1 MNVYLVG
8 FMGSGKSYTG
18 QQLATALNL
27 PFVDLDARLETQE
40 GRSIA
45 QIFETDGE
53 AYFRQLEAKILRDTV
68 NDHST
73 IISCGGGAP
82 CFHQNM
88 DWINAH
94 GLSIYLQASVELLA
108 KRLKKGQAQRPLVRD
123 LNETQLEAFIADRLS
138 VRESFYIQA
147 KLIVSQIGN
156 ESLLPKLIEL
166 YQTFQP
172 APSK

>member
-1 MNVYLVG
+1 
-8 FMGSGKSYTG
+8 MGSGKSHTG

-27 PFVDLDARLETQE
+27 PFVDLDVRLETQE
-40 GRSIA
+40 GRSIG

-53 AYFRQLEAKILRDTV
+53 AHFRQLEAKILRDTV
-68 NDHST
+68 NDHSA

-88 DWINAH
+88 DWINEH

-108 KRLKKGQAQRPLVRD
+108 KRLLKGQAQRPLVRD
-123 LNETQLEAFIADRLS
+123 LNESQLETFIADRLS
-138 VRESFYIQA
+138 IRESFYNQS

-156 ESLLPKLIEL
+156 ESLVPQLVAL
-166 YQTFQP
+166 YQTFQA

>member
-1 MNVYLVG
+1 
-8 FMGSGKSYTG
+8 
-18 QQLATALNL
+18 
-27 PFVDLDARLETQE
+27 VDLDVRLETQE
-40 GRSIA
+40 GRSIG

-53 AYFRQLEAKILRDTV
+53 AHFRQLEAKILRDTV
-68 NDHST
+68 NDHSA

-123 LNETQLEAFIADRLS
+123 LNETQLEAFIAERLS
-138 VRESFYIQA
+138 TRESFYHQA

-156 ESLLPKLIEL
+156 ESLIPQLVAL
-166 YQTFQP
+166 YQTFQA

>member
-27 PFVDLDARLETQE
+27 PFVDLDVRLETQE
-40 GRSIA
+40 GRSIG

-53 AYFRQLEAKILRDTV
+53 AHFRQLEAKILRDTI
-68 NDHST
+68 NEHST

-123 LNETQLEAFIADRLS
+123 FNETQLEAFIAERLS
-138 VRESFYIQA
+138 ARESFYHQA
-147 KLIVSQIGN
+147 KYIVSQTDN
-156 ESLLPKLIEL
+156 ESLVPKLIEL
-166 YQTFQP
+166 YQTFKST
-172 APSK
+172 PS